1 MAWAEAVYGT
11 HSDSDAHPSPES
23 VSEKQP
29 PCATP
34 LPEPYDWDAGFTL
47 KIPGFFRAEPAV
59 LEAGRIIRGCSIAH
73 FIPDGRVVR

>member
-11 HSDSDAHPSPES
+11 DSGAHPAPES
-23 VSEKQP
+23 VPEKQP

-34 LPEPYDWDAGFTL
+34 LPE
-47 KIPGFFRAEPAV
+47 IPPMYRAEPAV
-59 LEAGRIIRGCSIAH
+59 LEAGRIIKGCSIAH